1 MNARKQYLEELG
13 KEYNRTAEDGRGGLL
28 DEANK
33 RTRDAEPAG
42 SAPATREKH
51 FYEEGDRKSVV

>member
-51 FYEEGDRKSVV
+51 FYEEGI